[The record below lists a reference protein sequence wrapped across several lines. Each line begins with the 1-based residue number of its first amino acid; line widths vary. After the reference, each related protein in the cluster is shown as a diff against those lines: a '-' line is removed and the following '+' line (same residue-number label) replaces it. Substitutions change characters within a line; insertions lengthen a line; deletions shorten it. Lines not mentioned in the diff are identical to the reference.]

1 MVRNEFVLA
10 LHFHQLTQNGDNHN
24 QKDENCNAKSDDSS
38 DCTGRIFHV
47 GNWGEWDSKGFA
59 IIDDIFPGISFEV
72 VSIAV
77 GLFGT
82 GDIAS
87 YCQTAWGGTSVSCS
101 ISCAGIS
108 SGFDCF
114 KWVLALNVLFEGRR
128 ALLKSG
134 RDTSKICYTAVGV
147 TIVVVGV
154 SGAFLVSS
162 GVCVRRH

>member
-1 MVRNEFVLA
+1 MVRNEFVFT
-10 LHFHQLTQNGDNHN
+10 LHFYQLTQSDNNRN
-24 QKDENCNAKSDDSS
+24 QKDENCYAKSDYSS

-72 VSIAV
+72 VSITV

-87 YCQTAWGGTSVSCS
+87 YRQTAWCGTSVSCS
-101 ISCAGIS
+101 ISCASIS
-108 SGFDCF
+108 CGFDCF

-128 ALLKSG
+128 ALSKNG
-134 RDTSKICYTAVGV
+134 RDSSKICYTAVGV
-147 TIVVVGV
+147 TIVVVRV
-154 SGAFLVSS
+154 SGAFFISS
-162 GVCVRRH
+162 SVCVRSH